1 MFILESKWIAVLLE
15 QFLMEQTQE
24 KRSFKSAQR
33 TIGSLG
39 CEQSMKHFQHHQV
52 NALLLA
58 YTVIQT
64 LRSLLN

>member
-1 MFILESKWIAVLLE
+1 MD
-15 QFLMEQTQE
+15 
-24 KRSFKSAQR
+24 RSVAGTVPNGADTGSFNSAHR